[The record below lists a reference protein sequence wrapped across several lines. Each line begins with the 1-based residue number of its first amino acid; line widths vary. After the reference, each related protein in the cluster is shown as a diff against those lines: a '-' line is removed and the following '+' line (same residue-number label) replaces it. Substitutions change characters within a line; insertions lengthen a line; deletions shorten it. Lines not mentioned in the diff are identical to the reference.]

1 MIDSTTESLVRH
13 YFQTTALGTIFED
26 DVMAHCRLFD
36 YEAGEMVC
44 EKDLPLT
51 KLIFIVEGAA
61 KVFTM
66 LDNGKIYLLRIEEP
80 LNIYGDL
87 EVFTGDSYTANVEA
101 LAGCRC
107 LGMPIN
113 LVRRQYANKP
123 EFLRMIITS
132 LANRLDKISH
142 MSTTNLL
149 LPLKNKV
156 AGYLVAHMDEKT
168 GNITIKTSYIE
179 VAEQL
184 GSTYRHL
191 SRVMKEL
198 VDDGY
203 IRKKGKKIV
212 VEDMDALAKLG
223 GNSFRY

>member
-1 MIDSTTESLVRH
+1 MIDVTTENLVKH
-13 YFQTTALGTIFED
+13 YYETTLLGKIFDD
-26 DVMAHCRLFD
+26 DVMGQSRLFD
-36 YEAGEMVC
+36 YEVGEMVC
-44 EKDLPLT
+44 QKGQPLT
-51 KLIFIVEGAA
+51 RLLFLVAGAA

-87 EVFTGDSYTANVEA
+87 EVMTGDYYTANVEA

-107 LGMPIN
+107 LAIPIG
-113 LVRRQYANKP
+113 LIKRRYLTKP
-123 EFLRMIITS
+123 EFLSMLIQS
-132 LANRLDKISH
+132 LADRLDKISH

-156 AGYLVAHMDEKT
+156 AGYLLAHMDQGTEMV
-168 GNITIKTSYIE
+168 TIKSTYVE

-198 VDDGY
+198 LDQGIIEKEGKE
-203 IRKKGKKIV
+203 IRV
-212 VEDMDALAKLG
+212 VELDRLIELG
-223 GNSFRY
+223 GNTFRY

>member
-1 MIDSTTESLVRH
+1 MIDVTTQVRVKH
-13 YFQTTALGTIFED
+13 YFDTTVLGRIFGQD
-26 DVMAHCRLFD
+26 LMDRSRLFE
-36 YEAGEMVC
+36 YEVGEMVC
-44 EKDLPLT
+44 ENGQPLT
-51 KLIFIVEGAA
+51 KLIFLVEGAA
-61 KVFTM
+61 KVYTM

-87 EVFTGDSYTANVEA
+87 EVLTGDTYTANVEA

-107 LGMPIN
+107 LEMPIG
-113 LVRRQYANKP
+113 LIRRSYGADP
-123 EFLRMIITS
+123 EFLSLIIRS
-132 LANRLDKISH
+132 LAERLDKISH

-156 AGYLVAHMDEKT
+156 AGYLMAHMDDDT
-168 GNITIKTSYIE
+168 STVHINCSYID

-198 VDDGY
+198 LDDG
-203 IRKKGKKIV
+203 IICKRGKVITV
-212 VEDMDALAKLG
+212 VDRDALIDLG
-223 GNSFRY
+223 GNTFRY